1 MHKYFNHF
9 YSTYFIQNDGNDSN
23 DYDEVQKCKFPLFKT
38 IRAKQPLL
46 QINSQFASVQNSSL
60 GAPVERYDRPTSND
74 ITYRRLF
81 KQHTCKVY
89 CRTDWPTDDQ
99 TDRQIDSPSKQYLPA

>member
-1 MHKYFNHF
+1 MKIIIIETIEMVKDAKRNLGDACNQKYNKVLKMLRMHKYFNHF

-46 QINSQFASVQNSSL
+46 QINS
-60 GAPVERYDRPTSND
+60 
-74 ITYRRLF
+74 
-81 KQHTCKVY
+81 
-89 CRTDWPTDDQ
+89 
-99 TDRQIDSPSKQYLPA
+99 